1 PSPGSMWSNARK
13 VPPGHL
19 LRFKGN
25 GLPEIEPFAEQP
37 LPGMAAK
44 RPSRIAVRAR
54 LEAAV
59 KRALHASR
67 SALLGPSLDSAA
79 LVALMTRQAGRIRT
93 FSVGFGD
100 GADLETARRIA
111 HRFRSHHHELRV
123 ALKPREDAAQALAA
137 CGEPLAD
144 AGLVLLTAA
153 MREISRESKDLLTS
167 DGASELFG
175 GHDRYLQAT
184 RLPQLRRTGRA
195 ATLLR
200 LVAPRRHRG
209 RLQRAGVALQSRGA
223 SRARAFVELFSADER
238 RALLGSAARVAA
250 HGAAEE
256 LAGVE
261 SALAFDLVTGLP
273 DSVLFRLDAAAA

>member
-1 PSPGSMWSNARK
+1 IVANRRQGPAGPPAPLQSHRPAEIRAVREQAPPGKARK
-13 VPPGHL
+13 APVADG
-19 LRFKGN
+19 G
-25 GLPEIEPFAEQP
+25 
-37 LPGMAAK
+37 
-44 RPSRIAVRAR
+44 RAPV
-54 LEAAV
+54 EGGV

-67 SALLGPSLDSAA
+67 SALLEPSLDSAA

-144 AGLVLLTAA
+144 AGLVLLAA
-153 MREISRESKDLLTS
+153 ALREISRESKDLLTS

-195 ATLLR
+195 ANLLR

-209 RLQRAGVALQSRGA
+209 RPQRPGVALQSPGA
-223 SRARAFVELFSADER
+223 SRARAFAALFPAGER
-238 RALLGSAARVAA
+238 R
-250 HGAAEE
+250 GAA
-256 LAGVE
+256 GV
-261 SALAFDLVTGLP
+261 A
-273 DSVLFRLDAAAA
+273 